1 AKVERLEAAAG
12 EHAAVAA
19 SNKNQRKKAVN
30 DIKLESATVE
40 RLKPLAEPANR
51 WTETPLE
58 NRTWHFGNS
67 TQASRDDASKAMIGQ
82 LYEVFKS
89 RDTQY
94 TNIGEI
100 GGVPFKARFS
110 ATYMSVVIDSPAG
123 SVGGEIESYIIDP
136 SRAHSGIAP
145 KDIESKQ
152 HGLLQSMENVTRN
165 IDSRLTSVQSRIDAN
180 KQIIETI
187 DNAPELAEFPDQAEL
202 DSARNELREVK
213 HRLSEFSKS
222 DAEKQRKQEYQSRL
236 QAQGRTDGFSLAL
249 NPTSYMR
256 EEGMLTHPNA
266 KPPEPAT
273 AVGLLEPESGQFDTT
288 NMTTTPESALDTSL
302 IEGDFV
308 GVFYTGHTGLDYTDE
323 SIWTMEEEHD
333 DGNEMDQ

>member
-1 AKVERLEAAAG
+1 PLSSLCSTASATTEIYTLSLHDALPILAHNKAIATGNEDFVKEAELSAKVERLEAAAG

-40 RLKPLAEPANR
+40 RLKPLVEPANR

-67 TQASRDDASKAMIGQ
+67 TQASSDDASKALIGQ

-110 ATYMSVVIDSPAG
+110 ATYMGVVIDSPAG

-136 SRAHSGIAP
+136 SRAHSGI
-145 KDIESKQ
+145 
-152 HGLLQSMENVTRN
+152 
-165 IDSRLTSVQSRIDAN
+165 
-180 KQIIETI
+180 
-187 DNAPELAEFPDQAEL
+187 
-202 DSARNELREVK
+202 
-213 HRLSEFSKS
+213 
-222 DAEKQRKQEYQSRL
+222 
-236 QAQGRTDGFSLAL
+236 
-249 NPTSYMR
+249 
-256 EEGMLTHPNA
+256 
-266 KPPEPAT
+266 
-273 AVGLLEPESGQFDTT
+273 
-288 NMTTTPESALDTSL
+288 
-302 IEGDFV
+302 
-308 GVFYTGHTGLDYTDE
+308 
-323 SIWTMEEEHD
+323 
-333 DGNEMDQ
+333 